1 MSTDYGADN
10 RHDDDLP
17 SVDRLLAL
25 SDGVV
30 AIALTLLVL
39 QLAVPVIRDADSP
52 SSLAAA
58 LGGRGDRL
66 TSYAISFYVIA
77 QFWLLH
83 HKVYRRIVGQREGLA
98 WWNFAFLFTIT
109 VMPFTSDLLGEY
121 SENPLAVVI
130 FAGNLLLAT
139 LATQATAI
147 YAKRAGLLGPRPGLR
162 SAVRT
167 GWSAPRARDHPGR
180 PGVHRP
186 GLGEHRPGQVQLA
199 ADGARAGRGGTA
211 GQTPAW
217 LGGER
222 AARSGVGSVGRR
234 PRWSSSTSWSSG
246 RAISPPSP

>member
-39 QLAVPVIRDADSP
+39 QLAVPVIRDAGSP

-77 QFWLLH
+77 QFWLVH

-139 LATQATAI
+139 LATQATVM
-147 YAKRAGLLGPRPGLR
+147 YAKHARLLAPAPAYGPQSERAGQLRALGTVLVVLISIGLAWVNTDLAKYSWLLMALVPALVERLVKPPPGAAESGPP
-162 SAVRT
+162 
-167 GWSAPRARDHPGR
+167 APA
-180 PGVHRP
+180 
-186 GLGEHRPGQVQLA
+186 
-199 ADGARAGRGGTA
+199 
-211 GQTPAW
+211 
-217 LGGER
+217 
-222 AARSGVGSVGRR
+222 
-234 PRWSSSTSWSSG
+234 
-246 RAISPPSP
+246 

>member
-39 QLAVPVIRDADSP
+39 QLAVPIIRDADSP

-147 YAKRAGLLGPRPGLR
+147 YAKRAGLLAPAPAYGPQ
-162 SAVRT
+162 S
-167 GWSAPRARDHPGR
+167 
-180 PGVHRP
+180 
-186 GLGEHRPGQVQLA
+186 E
-199 ADGARAGRGGTA
+199 RAGRLRALGTILVVLVSIGLA
-211 GQTPAW
+211 WVNTDLAKYSWLLMALVPAVVERLVKPPPGSAESGQPAP
-217 LGGER
+217 
-222 AARSGVGSVGRR
+222 A
-234 PRWSSSTSWSSG
+234 
-246 RAISPPSP
+246 

>member
-147 YAKRAGLLGPRPGLR
+147 YAKRAGLLAPAPAYGPQ
-162 SAVRT
+162 S
-167 GWSAPRARDHPGR
+167 
-180 PGVHRP
+180 
-186 GLGEHRPGQVQLA
+186 E
-199 ADGARAGRGGTA
+199 RAGRLRALGTILVVLVSIGLA
-211 GQTPAW
+211 WVNTDLAKYSWLLMALVPAVVERLVKPPPGSAESGQPAP
-217 LGGER
+217 
-222 AARSGVGSVGRR
+222 A
-234 PRWSSSTSWSSG
+234 
-246 RAISPPSP
+246 